1 MLNIKKSRY
10 LLDKDHKNTIV
21 IVKTYRDKIMVLKLI
36 WNEILKIISTYAPT
50 PQVGLDV
57 VRGERLG
64 RV

>member
-1 MLNIKKSRY
+1 
-10 LLDKDHKNTIV
+10 
-21 IVKTYRDKIMVLKLI
+21 MVLKLI

-50 PQVGLDV
+50 PQVGLDDILIAEKII